1 MNPSSS
7 ISNFAK
13 RLLAAAGALALA
25 LAGAC
30 AGPPQAQGLS
40 VVAPTSL
47 GEGHGDPHPARPG
60 APGPVASAAPSSS
73 PPATGTVVKPANPL
87 VTGSP
92 TDQSTAAQP
101 DPPPL
106 VTAHQWDLTLHYAKG
121 KVSLQ
126 SAKAVDLGKAIPTP
140 RQMGRF
146 AVELWIGKELVDRVR
161 FEFPLLGA
169 DFAPN
174 PGTKLQERGAPRFSM
189 GADTVSTVRVPAN
202 DRATSAQVVDRLTGT
217 VVPIPWPPQSA
228 AATTSAALPAS
239 SAPSPSS
246 ASP

>member
-1 MNPSSS
+1 MKPSSS
-7 ISNFAK
+7 ISNFAE

-25 LAGAC
+25 GAC
-30 AGPPQAQGLS
+30 AGSPQTQGLS

-60 APGPVASAAPSSS
+60 APGAVASAAPSSS
-73 PPATGTVVKPANPL
+73 PPTTGTVVKPPDPL

-92 TDQSTAAQP
+92 TNQSAAAQP

-126 SAKAVDLGKAIPTP
+126 SARPVDLVKAIPTP
-140 RQMGRF
+140 RRMGRF

-169 DFAPN
+169 DFAPS
-174 PGTKLQERGAPRFSM
+174 PGTKLQERGAPRFST
-189 GADTVSTVRVPAN
+189 GADTVATVRVPAN
-202 DRATSAQVVDRLTGT
+202 DRATSAQVVDRLTGA
-217 VVPIPWPPQSA
+217 VVSIPWPPEPA
-228 AATTSAALPAS
+228 APAASAALPAS

-246 ASP
+246 PSP